1 LRIHYN
7 IRLPY
12 PHNTRKD
19 VYLINKYSYSV
30 KIKACDKPTESIMGL
45 KLVLIDLYFT
55 NVSCFYFRTLSM
67 NKTIT
72 SRLKQLNIKITTTDD
87 VGNPGPRFGQEQK
100 CGEVKPINGM
110 PCSW

>member
-1 LRIHYN
+1 M
-7 IRLPY
+7 
-12 PHNTRKD
+12 
-19 VYLINKYSYSV
+19 VIN
-30 KIKACDKPTESIMGL
+30 
-45 KLVLIDLYFT
+45 
-55 NVSCFYFRTLSM
+55 SM

-72 SRLKQLNIKITTTDD
+72 SRLKQLNIKTTTTDD